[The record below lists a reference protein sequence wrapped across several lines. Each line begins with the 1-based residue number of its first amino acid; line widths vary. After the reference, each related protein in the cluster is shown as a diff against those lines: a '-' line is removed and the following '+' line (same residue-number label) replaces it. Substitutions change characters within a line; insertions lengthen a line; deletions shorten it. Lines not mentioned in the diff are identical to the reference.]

1 MISIERAVERALKN
15 AEVKV
20 AAGWK
25 RSTLSRKMQPQA
37 LVVDDD
43 LGVRQTLTLL
53 LAAAGYETS
62 AAQNGFKALQLIK
75 REPPRLLLCDLDM
88 PEMSGREFL
97 TIVRRRFPGIA
108 VIAMSGSYE
117 EDTAPEGVIADAF
130 YTKGQKKPSEL
141 FQIAAE
147 VIQKADRHY
156 AEKTLVWARRIST
169 DTNGTSLALITCTDC
184 LRPFIVVMP
193 IEDLRAVHE
202 VRCVFCKSEIQY
214 TSEKYDAKQNRGDLL
229 SLLEEGQNPSP
240 KVMSHAA
247 KY

>member
-1 MISIERAVERALKN
+1 MISIERAVKGALKK
-15 AEVKV
+15 EVKV

-25 RSTLSRKMQPQA
+25 RPTLPPKMQPQA

-53 LAAAGYETS
+53 LAGAGYETS

-75 REPPRLLLCDLDM
+75 REAPRLLLCDLDM

-97 TIVRRRFPGIA
+97 TIVRRRFPSIA

-117 EDTAPEGVIADAF
+117 EDTAPEGVMADAF

-147 VIQKADRHY
+147 VIQKADRHD
-156 AEKTLVWARRIST
+156 AEKTLVWARRVNT
-169 DTNGTSLALITCTDC
+169 DTNGTSFALITCTDC

-193 IEDLRAVHE
+193 IEDLRVVHE

-214 TSEKYDAKQNRGDLL
+214 TSEKHDAKQNRGDLL
-229 SLLEEGQNPSP
+229 SLLEEGQNSSP
-240 KVMSHAA
+240 KAMSHAA
-247 KY
+247 K

>member
-1 MISIERAVERALKN
+1 MISIERAVEQALKN

-25 RSTLSRKMQPQA
+25 RPCLPPKKQSRV

-43 LGVRQTLTLL
+43 LAVRQTLTLL

-75 REPPRLLLCDLDM
+75 REAPRLLLCDLDM
-88 PEMSGREFL
+88 PDMSGREFL
-97 TIVRRRFPGIA
+97 TIVRRRFPRIA
-108 VIAMSGSYE
+108 VIAMSGAYE
-117 EDTAPEGVIADAF
+117 EDTAPEGVLADAF

-147 VIQKADRHY
+147 VIQKADRHD
-156 AEKTLVWARRIST
+156 AERTLVWARRIST
-169 DTNGTSLALITCTDC
+169 DTSGTSFALITCTDC

-193 IEDLRAVHE
+193 SDDIRVVHE
-202 VRCVFCKSEIQY
+202 ARCVFCKSEIQY
-214 TSEKYDAKQNRGDLL
+214 TFEQHDANQNYGNLF
-229 SLLEEGQNPSP
+229 SLLEEGWNSTP
-240 KVMSHAA
+240 KAMSHAA
-247 KY
+247 K